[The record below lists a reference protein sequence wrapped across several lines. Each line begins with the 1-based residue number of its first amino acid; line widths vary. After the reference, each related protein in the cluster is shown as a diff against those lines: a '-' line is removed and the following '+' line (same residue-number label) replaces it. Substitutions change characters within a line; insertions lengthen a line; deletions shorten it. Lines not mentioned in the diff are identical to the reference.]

1 MPFLVILLLVV
12 IVVLIRPGLLSN
24 TIAFLLFLGACAWG
38 VVIVHEDFSWAVI
51 KNSLSSLAWIALCI
65 GCLVFF
71 ARLSSAIQAR
81 KEVRERYQVGD
92 GKPDSGAFDNE
103 KEYVV
108 RILRAVIRYLGSYK
122 NSLLAP
128 VNPDQRN
135 DQIKLDGEKVNRD
148 AKLK

>member
-1 MPFLVILLLVV
+1 M
-12 IVVLIRPGLLSN
+12 
-24 TIAFLLFLGACAWG
+24 
-38 VVIVHEDFSWAVI
+38 VIVHEDFSWAVI